1 MRPTAPA
8 FECENFHKGIFKTVK
23 TVYERENL
31 GLSAEQV
38 IGGFHDRLFGNGYH
52 NHETSTKK
60 RHLMES
66 TKWLRT

>member
-1 MRPTAPA
+1 M
-8 FECENFHKGIFKTVK
+8 K

-38 IGGFHDRLFGNGYH
+38 IGGFHGRLFGIGCH

-60 RHLMES
+60 RHFMEP
-66 TKWLRT
+66 TKWLRTSGLFINEILSLD